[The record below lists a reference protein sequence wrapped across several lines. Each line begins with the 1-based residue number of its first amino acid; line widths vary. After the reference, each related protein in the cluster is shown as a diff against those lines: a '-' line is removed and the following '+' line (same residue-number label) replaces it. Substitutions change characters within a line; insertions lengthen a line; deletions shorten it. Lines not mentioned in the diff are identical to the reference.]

1 MLKTQKHL
9 VHRLKELRKIHHVTQ
24 EEFSERTGISYKYYQ
39 AIETGVKKELRIST
53 LERLAEAYGIEVW
66 QLLGPEVPKTEIK
79 TVKGKSSL
87 PPR

>member
-1 MLKTQKHL
+1 VCKTQKNL

-53 LERLAEAYGIEVW
+53 LERLADAYGIEVW
-66 QLLGPEVPKTEIK
+66 QLLAPEVPKSQITQK
-79 TVKGKSSL
+79 AKRV
-87 PPR
+87 